1 MKNKHIFLATITT
14 VVLSACQTANPNW
27 VAVGGSRADGTVKIA
42 YEQPEMS
49 QASPS
54 MDAGKR
60 LAAQRCQRWGY
71 QDAEAFGGATRRC
84 IRSPGFWTNC
94 MTYQI
99 TFEYQCIG
107 GQAEMMGNGYYGV
120 QPVYVQPVYMQ
131 PVPQQQYQP
140 QPYPQQ
146 QYQSPQQPYQQGY

>member
-1 MKNKHIFLATITT
+1 MKNKHILLTIIAT

-107 GQAEMMGNGYYGV
+107 GQPENMGYYG
-120 QPVYVQPVYMQ
+120 QPYP
-131 PVPQQQYQP
+131 PQYQ
-140 QPYPQQ
+140 QPYPQ
-146 QYQSPQQPYQQGY
+146 